1 MKTLFAILIL
11 LSGLTFAQSNGQP
24 IGDATIWTDSL
35 GYSDSDTLTVA
46 DSSFILKVDFNN
58 EWYRIFIKG
67 NANSS
72 VDSIY
77 VQAGAIRYNNNEVA
91 LDTVWGSYT
100 TLKDSVWNSISVIVN
115 NTVGKDF
122 TVFVPTAQ
130 LLKFQLLNHR
140 ETLTTRNVVLTIQA
154 LRRK

>member
-1 MKTLFAILIL
+1 MKAFLIAL
-11 LSGLTFAQSNGQP
+11 IFTGFTMAQSNGQA

-35 GYSDSDTLTVA
+35 GYSGSDTLVVA

-58 EWYRIFIKG
+58 EWYKVFVKG

-77 VQAGAIRYNNNEVA
+77 VQAGAVRYNNYGTP

-100 TLKDSVWNSISVIVN
+100 TLKDSAWNSVNVIVN
-115 NTVGKDF
+115 NTVGKDYMIY
-122 TVFVPTAQ
+122 TPVAE
-130 LLKFQLLNHR
+130 LLKFQLLNYR
-140 ETLTTRNVVLTIQA
+140 AALTTRNVVLTIQA
-154 LRRK
+154 LRKR